1 MKRGKTDIAV
11 AEVAV
16 VVVGAVVVVVEE
28 QLDSY
33 SHQDSIIV
41 DLEGSWGA
49 GELVP
54 HENQGS
60 WAVGS

>member
-1 MKRGKTDIAV
+1 MKQGKTDIAV
-11 AEVAV
+11 AEM
-16 VVVGAVVVVVEE
+16 AVVVVVEE

-33 SHQDSIIV
+33 SHQDSVIV